1 MSDQYLAQRMA
12 DLTQRLLP
20 LLTKEDLTQTAIAD
34 ISLMHRSNPSQARP
48 IIYRPAV
55 CFMLQG
61 AKELL
66 VGNTKVTYEQMNY
79 LLIPVMLPVSGRV
92 SQASPDTPYVGL
104 SFNKKGAAAP
114 LSSMRGHQLRL
125 HPRESAE
132 TQASATRPLSFSSS
146 HAAPT
151 CSRHF
156 LALVDSEPHISRK
169 VSSFNGNGSL
179 CEAK

>member
-104 SFNKKGAAAP
+104 SFNFHRAQFVLVRERS
-114 LSSMRGHQLRL
+114 LSLLAWVFSYQPPIPWCITFAYRVFAVC
-125 HPRESAE
+125 PDSASY
-132 TQASATRPLSFSSS
+132 A
-146 HAAPT
+146 
-151 CSRHF
+151 
-156 LALVDSEPHISRK
+156 VK
-169 VSSFNGNGSL
+169 SL
-179 CEAK
+179 FQPPEL

>member
-1 MSDQYLAQRMA
+1 MA

-20 LLTKEDLTQTAIAD
+20 LLTKESLTQTAIDD
-34 ISLMHRSNPSQARP
+34 ISLMHLSNPSQARP

-92 SQASPDTPYVGL
+92 SQASPDKP
-104 SFNKKGAAAP
+104 
-114 LSSMRGHQLRL
+114 
-125 HPRESAE
+125 
-132 TQASATRPLSFSSS
+132 
-146 HAAPT
+146 
-151 CSRHF
+151 
-156 LALVDSEPHISRK
+156 
-169 VSSFNGNGSL
+169 
-179 CEAK
+179 

>member
-79 LLIPVMLPVSGRV
+79 LFIPVMFPVSGRV

-104 SFNKKGAAAP
+104 SFNFGV
-114 LSSMRGHQLRL
+114 SG
-125 HPRESAE
+125 
-132 TQASATRPLSFSSS
+132 
-146 HAAPT
+146 
-151 CSRHF
+151 
-156 LALVDSEPHISRK
+156 IS
-169 VSSFNGNGSL
+169 G
-179 CEAK
+179 